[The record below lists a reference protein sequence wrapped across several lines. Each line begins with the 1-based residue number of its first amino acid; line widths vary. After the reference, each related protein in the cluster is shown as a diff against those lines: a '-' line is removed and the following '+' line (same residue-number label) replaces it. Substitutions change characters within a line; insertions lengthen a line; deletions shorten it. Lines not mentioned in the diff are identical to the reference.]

1 MILHKLL
8 LTIFLLTTIVIT
20 FLVSL
25 PILIIAY
32 PFLEQK
38 KFARLNE
45 HLGSISFK
53 AMSVLGFWSIKIT
66 DLRKE
71 KDYDKQ
77 YVLVANHG
85 SYVDTLVMWQLP
97 FYKKF
102 IMAEKFTK
110 IPIFGKICKACGH
123 IFVDR
128 FNPNTTVD
136 AVDKAYN
143 TIQDGSCIVIF
154 PEGMRSEDPYKLLPF
169 KTGSFRLAQKAEIP
183 ILPITI
189 KGTGEALPVGGLCG
203 LANIEIVIGEPIEVS
218 PDHTDIKTHPVIQ
231 QVRSFILQNLE
242 YRINDSKN

>member
-1 MILHKLL
+1 MILSELL
-8 LTIFLLTTIVIT
+8 LTIYFFSIIPILFLLT
-20 FLVSL
+20 L
-25 PILIIAY
+25 PILAIAY

-45 HLGSISFK
+45 HLGYIAFK
-53 AMSVLGFWSIKIT
+53 AMTILDFWSVKIT

-71 KDYDKQ
+71 KDYNKQ
-77 YVLVANHG
+77 YVIVSNHC
-85 SYVDTLVMWQLP
+85 SYVDTLVMWNLP

-110 IPIFGKICKACGH
+110 IPLFGQICKACGH
-123 IFVDR
+123 VFVDR

-169 KTGSFRLAQKAEIP
+169 KTGAFRLAQKAKIP

-189 KGTGEALPVGGLCG
+189 KGTGEAFPVGGLCS
-203 LANIEIVIGEPIEVS
+203 LANIEIVIGEPIEIS
-218 PDHTDIKTHPVIQ
+218 PDHTNIKTHPAIEK
-231 QVRSFILQNLE
+231 VREFIYQNLE
-242 YRINDSKN
+242 HRINESKN